1 MNKILVT
8 GGTGYIGS
16 HTIIELYEKGYEID
30 ILDNLFNSK
39 ITVLDQ
45 IEKISGRRPGFH
57 QIDLLDYPALDQLFS
72 KNQYDL
78 VMHFAG
84 LKAVGESVVKPLDY
98 YENNV
103 GGTIN
108 LLKCMKK
115 HNVKKIIFSSSATV
129 YGDPGDPKYVETMPT
144 GQNLANPY
152 GKTKY
157 FIEEI
162 LKDCAVADSDF
173 SAVLLR
179 YFNPVGNHP
188 SGLLGEDPN
197 GIPNNLM
204 PIIMKV
210 SRGDIAKLSVYGNN
224 YPTPDGTCL
233 RDYIHVVDLA
243 KGHVA
248 VIEKMQPGVTI
259 YNLGSGKTNSVLEM
273 ISAFESAS
281 NSKLPYEF
289 APRRDG
295 DLPEFYADPSKA
307 ERELN
312 WHTELTINDA
322 MRDTIKYLQNVQ
334 ES

>member
-72 KNQYDL
+72 ENQYDL

-103 GGTIN
+103 GGAVN

-115 HNVKKIIFSSSATV
+115 YNVKKIIFSSSATV

-162 LKDCAVADSDF
+162 INKNKINEF
-173 SAVLLR
+173 SYCFAHSSSKEGSINLQISEYCTRILSVHTCKGLTCKIVYGININDINIFCHDENKHTIQKSSFYNVIATRASHR
-179 YFNPVGNHP
+179 YFYTT
-188 SGLLGEDPN
+188 
-197 GIPNNLM
+197 NNK
-204 PIIMKV
+204 PKYKITNYNDIINY
-210 SRGDIAKLSVYGNN
+210 LS
-224 YPTPDGTCL
+224 
-233 RDYIHVVDLA
+233 I
-243 KGHVA
+243 
-248 VIEKMQPGVTI
+248 
-259 YNLGSGKTNSVLEM
+259 
-273 ISAFESAS
+273 
-281 NSKLPYEF
+281 
-289 APRRDG
+289 
-295 DLPEFYADPSKA
+295 FYT
-307 ERELN
+307 L
-312 WHTELTINDA
+312 
-322 MRDTIKYLQNVQ
+322 
-334 ES
+334 